1 LTPSFS
7 AVTRLVS
14 KLPSGC
20 FTAIVPTAAPF
31 FSTAQ
36 MLDWFKG
43 AAREPGGFYGYYK
56 TLAEELRAPATS
68 RPAPLSASGLR
79 RW

>member
-1 LTPSFS
+1 
-7 AVTRLVS
+7 
-14 KLPSGC
+14 
-20 FTAIVPTAAPF
+20 
-31 FSTAQ
+31 

-56 TLAEELRAPATS
+56 TLAEELRAQATS